1 MRLDVRGMV
10 EKGRMENAECAL
22 CGTCVDTHPKLIVR
36 YAWKRANQEPPGPA

>member
-22 CGTCVDTHPKLIVR
+22 CGTCVDACPKRVIR
-36 YAWKRANQEPPGPA
+36 YAWKQTRSDPAR